1 MFMYDYQY
9 HCPRSIA
16 QAVALASDYP
26 EGKFLA
32 GGQTLIQTMKLRM
45 AAPTDLIDLGFVPEL
60 KGIAADAH
68 RVTIGATT
76 QHAQVSRA
84 PDIRQHIPALAHLAS
99 EIGDRQVRN
108 RGTLGGSV
116 ANSDPAADY
125 PAAVLGLG
133 ATIHTSERA
142 IPADDFF
149 VALYETALAPN
160 ELLTRIEF
168 PVPRRAGYVK
178 FKSPASGFALVG
190 VFVAD
195 FGDTVRVAVTGA
207 GPMVFRIPEAE
218 EALRDHFAADAIDAG
233 SCLVREDELNSDIQA
248 SAAYRAHL
256 IPVLVRRAVEQAL
269 QRQP

>member
-1 MFMYDYQY
+1 MYEYQY
-9 HCPRSIA
+9 HRARSVEH
-16 QAVALASDYP
+16 AVALANEYP
-26 EGKFLA
+26 EGKYLA

-60 KGIAADAH
+60 KGITADVR

-76 QHAQVSRA
+76 PHAQVSHA
-84 PDIRQHIPALAHLAS
+84 PEIRQYIPALAHLAS

-108 RGTLGGSV
+108 RGTIGGSV

-133 ATIHTSERA
+133 ATIQTSQRSIA
-142 IPADDFF
+142 ADDFF
-149 VALYETALAPN
+149 VALYETALEPN
-160 ELLTRIEF
+160 ELLTSIEF

-178 FKSPASGFALVG
+178 FRSPASGFALVG

-218 EALRDHFAADAIDAG
+218 EALAEKFSADAIDAG
-233 SCLVREDELNSDIQA
+233 SCAVREDDLSSDIQA

-256 IPVLVRRAVEQAL
+256 IPVLVRRAIEQATL
-269 QRQP
+269 VR

>member
-9 HCPRSIA
+9 HRA
-16 QAVALASDYP
+16 RNVEHAVALANEYP
-26 EGKFLA
+26 EGKYLA

-60 KGIAADAH
+60 KGIVADSR

-76 QHAQVSRA
+76 LHAQVSHA
-84 PDIRQHIPALAHLAS
+84 PEIRQHIPALAHLAS

-108 RGTLGGSV
+108 RGTIGGSV

-133 ATIHTSERA
+133 ATIRTSERS
-142 IPADDFF
+142 ISADDFF
-149 VALYETALAPN
+149 VALYETALTPN
-160 ELLTRIEF
+160 ELLTAIDF

-195 FGDTVRVAVTGA
+195 FGDVVRVAVTGA
-207 GPMVFRIPEAE
+207 GPMVFRIPDAE
-218 EALRDHFAADAIDAG
+218 EALRDNFVADAIDAG
-233 SCLVREDELNSDIQA
+233 SCMVREDELNSDIQA

-256 IPVLVRRAVEQAL
+256 IPVLVRRAVEQAI
-269 QRQP
+269 QRRP